1 MDEGKAR
8 CTLTRKGWERKTL
21 YLFFQERAMIR
32 RICTVCLAVLMVCGS
47 VGAENKVST
56 GDEKTDEMMVAVQ
69 AQLKDLKS
77 CTARLTTQFKLMGE
91 EIEDEAD
98 AAFQAPDRIRFETA
112 YEGKRVPTFLVDGG
126 EMWMYDPEENLVT
139 RFNRARIYRETDLEV
154 DAYVLDPLRPF
165 RGLKWQT
172 IRYVGEEAINGQN
185 CRAFEAEPE
194 FDLLHAQL
202 PVIPTRVRL
211 MIHAGDGL
219 LRTASVF
226 DDSGAEIVVRRFDN
240 VKVNPRLAADF
251 FEFVIPSGAYVID
264 ATDDTVALL
273 KATSGK
279 R

>member
-1 MDEGKAR
+1 
-8 CTLTRKGWERKTL
+8 
-21 YLFFQERAMIR
+21 MIWK
-32 RICTVCLAVLMVCGS
+32 IGAICLAVLMVCGF

-69 AQLKDLKS
+69 EQLKELKS
-77 CTARLTTQFKLMGE
+77 CTARVTTIFKLMGQE
-91 EIEDEAD
+91 VEDKAD
-98 AAFQAPDRIRFETA
+98 AAFQAPDRIRFEMT
-112 YEGKRVPTFLVDGG
+112 YEGKRVPTFLVDGS

-139 RFNRARIYRETDLEV
+139 KFNRARIYRETDLEV

-172 IRYVGEEAINGQN
+172 IRYVGDAAVDGQN

-194 FDLLHAQL
+194 LDLLRAQL
-202 PVIPTRVRL
+202 PVMPTKVRL
-211 MIHAGDGL
+211 LIHKGDGL
-219 LRTASVF
+219 LRAAFVF
-226 DDSGAEIVVRRFDN
+226 DDSGAEIVVRRFAQ
-240 VKVNPRLAADF
+240 VKPNPGLAANF

-273 KATSGK
+273 KAVSGN